1 MDSESNRKLT
11 ENSLSI
17 IERYYKQLLDWQFE
31 NRNNPN
37 IVGIEIK
44 NKIHHE
50 DPCYL
55 KDDSSTPE
63 KNNLESFEVIVKI
76 AKRNSILKIYE
87 CFRLGESDEDFNK
100 RLTHFKNEV
109 DYLIKYRN

>member
-1 MDSESNRKLT
+1 MDSESNRKPVKT
-11 ENSLSI
+11 SLSI
-17 IERYYKQLLDWQFE
+17 IEVYYKRLLDWQFE

-37 IVGIEIK
+37 IVRIAIK

-50 DPCYL
+50 DPCY
-55 KDDSSTPE
+55 DFSTPE

-76 AKRNSILKIYE
+76 AKKDSTLEVYE
-87 CFRLGESDEDFNK
+87 YFRSGESDEDFNK

-109 DYLIKYRN
+109 DYLIRYRN

>member
-1 MDSESNRKLT
+1 MDSESNRKPEKT
-11 ENSLSI
+11 SLSI
-17 IERYYKQLLDWQFE
+17 IEVYYKRLLDWQFE

-55 KDDSSTPE
+55 EDDSSISE
-63 KNNLESFEVIVKI
+63 KNSLESFEVIVKI
-76 AKRNSILKIYE
+76 AKRDSILEVYE
-87 CFRLGESDEDFNK
+87 CFRSGESSEDFCK

-109 DYLIKYRN
+109 DYVIRYRN

>member
-1 MDSESNRKLT
+1 MDSESNRKPEKT
-11 ENSLSI
+11 SLSI
-17 IERYYKQLLDWQFE
+17 IEVYYKRLLDWQFE

-63 KNNLESFEVIVKI
+63 KNKLESFEVIVKI
-76 AKRNSILKIYE
+76 AKRDSILEVCEY
-87 CFRLGESDEDFNK
+87 FRLGESSEDFCK

-109 DYLIKYRN
+109 DYVIRYRN

>member
-1 MDSESNRKLT
+1 MDSESNRKPEKT
-11 ENSLSI
+11 SLSI
-17 IERYYKQLLDWQFE
+17 IEVYYKRLLDWQFE

-55 KDDSSTPE
+55 EDDSSISE
-63 KNNLESFEVIVKI
+63 KNSLESFEVIVKI
-76 AKRNSILKIYE
+76 AKRDSTLEVYE

-109 DYLIKYRN
+109 DYVIRYRN

>member
-37 IVGIEIK
+37 IVRIAIK

-55 KDDSSTPE
+55 EDDSSIPE
-63 KNNLESFEVIVKI
+63 KNKLESFEVIVKI
-76 AKRNSILKIYE
+76 AKRDSILEVCEY
-87 CFRLGESDEDFNK
+87 FRLGESSEDFCK

-109 DYLIKYRN
+109 DYIIKYRN

>member
-37 IVGIEIK
+37 IIRIAIK

-50 DPCYL
+50 DLCYL
-55 KDDSSTPE
+55 EDDSSISE
-63 KNNLESFEVIVKI
+63 KNKLESFEVIVKI
-76 AKRNSILKIYE
+76 AKRDSILEVYE
-87 CFRLGESDEDFNK
+87 CFRSGESDEDFNK

-109 DYLIKYRN
+109 DYVIRYRN

>member
-37 IVGIEIK
+37 IVRIAIK
-44 NKIHHE
+44 NKIRHE

-55 KDDSSTPE
+55 EDDSSTLE
-63 KNNLESFEVIVKI
+63 KNSLESFEVIVKI
-76 AKRNSILKIYE
+76 AKRDSILEVYE
-87 CFRLGESDEDFNK
+87 CFRSGESNEDFCK

-109 DYLIKYRN
+109 DYLIRYRN

>member
-37 IVGIEIK
+37 IVRIAIK
-44 NKIHHE
+44 NNIHHE

-55 KDDSSTPE
+55 EDDSSLPE
-63 KNNLESFEVIVKI
+63 KNKLESFEVIVKI
-76 AKRNSILKIYE
+76 AKRDSILEVYE
-87 CFRLGESDEDFNK
+87 YFRSGESSEDFCK

-109 DYLIKYRN
+109 DYVIRYRN

>member
-1 MDSESNRKLT
+1 MGLKPI
-11 ENSLSI
+11 LSI

-37 IVGIEIK
+37 IVRIAIK

-55 KDDSSTPE
+55 EDDSSISE
-63 KNNLESFEVIVKI
+63 KNSLESFEVIVKI
-76 AKRNSILKIYE
+76 AKRDSTLEVYE
-87 CFRLGESDEDFNK
+87 CFRLGESSEDFNK

-109 DYLIKYRN
+109 DYVIRYRN

>member
-1 MDSESNRKLT
+1 MDSESNRKPEKT
-11 ENSLSI
+11 SLSI
-17 IERYYKQLLDWQFE
+17 IEVYYKRLLDWQFE

-55 KDDSSTPE
+55 GDDSSISE
-63 KNNLESFEVIVKI
+63 KNSLESFEVIVKI
-76 AKRNSILKIYE
+76 AKRDSILEVYE
-87 CFRLGESDEDFNK
+87 CFRLGESSEDFNK

-109 DYLIKYRN
+109 DYVIRYRN

>member
-1 MDSESNRKLT
+1 MDSESNRKPAKT
-11 ENSLSI
+11 FLSI
-17 IERYYKQLLDWQFE
+17 IEVYYKRLLDWQFE

-44 NKIHHE
+44 NKIRHE

-55 KDDSSTPE
+55 EDDFSTPE

-76 AKRNSILKIYE
+76 SKRDSILEVYE
-87 CFRLGESDEDFNK
+87 YFRLGESSEDFCK

>member
-37 IVGIEIK
+37 IVRIAIK

-55 KDDSSTPE
+55 EDDSSISE
-63 KNNLESFEVIVKI
+63 KNSLESFEVIVKI
-76 AKRNSILKIYE
+76 AKRDSTLEVYE
-87 CFRLGESDEDFNK
+87 CFRLGESSEDFNK

-109 DYLIKYRN
+109 DYVIRYRN

>member
-1 MDSESNRKLT
+1 MDSESNRKST
-11 ENSLSI
+11 KTSLSI
-17 IERYYKQLLDWQFE
+17 IEVYYKRLLDWQFE

-55 KDDSSTPE
+55 EDDSSIPE
-63 KNNLESFEVIVKI
+63 KNKLESFEVIVKI
-76 AKRNSILKIYE
+76 AKRDSILEVYE
-87 CFRLGESDEDFNK
+87 YFRLGESSEDFCK

-109 DYLIKYRN
+109 DYIIKYRN

>member
-1 MDSESNRKLT
+1 MDSESNRKPEKT
-11 ENSLSI
+11 SLSI
-17 IERYYKQLLDWQFE
+17 IEVYYKRLLDWQFE

-55 KDDSSTPE
+55 EDDSSTPE
-63 KNNLESFEVIVKI
+63 KNKLESFEVIVKI
-76 AKRNSILKIYE
+76 AKKDSILEVYE
-87 CFRLGESDEDFNK
+87 CFRLGESSEDFCK

-109 DYLIKYRN
+109 DYVIRYRN

>member
-1 MDSESNRKLT
+1 MDSESNRKPEKT
-11 ENSLSI
+11 SLSI
-17 IERYYKQLLDWQFE
+17 IEVYYKRLLDWQFE

-55 KDDSSTPE
+55 EDDSSISE
-63 KNNLESFEVIVKI
+63 KNSLESFEVIVKI
-76 AKRNSILKIYE
+76 AKRDSTLEVYE
-87 CFRLGESDEDFNK
+87 CFRSGESSEDFCK

-109 DYLIKYRN
+109 DYIIKYRN

>member
-1 MDSESNRKLT
+1 MDSESNRKPEKT
-11 ENSLSI
+11 SLSI
-17 IERYYKQLLDWQFE
+17 IEVYYKRLLDWQFE

-55 KDDSSTPE
+55 EDDSSISE
-63 KNNLESFEVIVKI
+63 KNKLESFEVIVKI
-76 AKRNSILKIYE
+76 AKRDSILEVYE
-87 CFRLGESDEDFNK
+87 CFRSGESSEDFCK

-109 DYLIKYRN
+109 DYVIRYRN